1 MIQVGG
7 SFDIQGF
14 NFTAGSVLNFFV
26 ATSTGPMNSGPLV
39 PGARTPTSLTIKVP
53 ATTSLGEGFVSMDV
67 VNKDQTFVASNLVF
81 GLLQGSAGAGIP
93 TITGIDGMGL
103 APTSGNPNYATNNV
117 ETVVAQGSVVSLA
130 GSGFDVTN
138 GVAVDL
144 FCACPKGKV
153 GPFHLKP
160 GDAGLRAT
168 SINLALPA
176 AGQPNSPPDGPGS
189 FVVINKGADGKFSK
203 QSNAVSAPIGARIS
217 VTSVSQTGS
226 IITVDGTE
234 FSALTVINLFSLKGT
249 KVVNLGGL
257 AGGAPV
263 IPITLVDSTQF
274 TFAVPAGAAAGPAYV
289 QALNPPFVP
298 FTSSGNDPAGAFTL
312 H

>member
-1 MIQVGG
+1 
-7 SFDIQGF
+7 
-14 NFTAGSVLNFFV
+14 
-26 ATSTGPMNSGPLV
+26 
-39 PGARTPTSLTIKVP
+39 
-53 ATTSLGEGFVSMDV
+53 
-67 VNKDQTFVASNLVF
+67 
-81 GLLQGSAGAGIP
+81 
-93 TITGIDGMGL
+93 
-103 APTSGNPNYATNNV
+103 
-117 ETVVAQGSVVSLA
+117 
-130 GSGFDVTN
+130 
-138 GVAVDL
+138 
-144 FCACPKGKV
+144 V
-153 GPFHLKP
+153 GPFHLNP
-160 GDAGLRAT
+160 GDASLSAT

-217 VTSVSQTGS
+217 VTSASQTGP
-226 IITVDGTE
+226 IVTVNGTG
-234 FSALTVINLFSLKGT
+234 FSALTVINLFNLKGT

-263 IPITLVDSTQF
+263 IQITLVSATRF
-274 TFAVPAGAAAGPAYV
+274 TFTVPAGAAAGPAYV